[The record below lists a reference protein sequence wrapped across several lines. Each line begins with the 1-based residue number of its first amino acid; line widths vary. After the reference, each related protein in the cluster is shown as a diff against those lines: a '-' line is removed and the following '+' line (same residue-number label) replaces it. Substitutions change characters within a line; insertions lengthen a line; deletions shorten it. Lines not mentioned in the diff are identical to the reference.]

1 MPTQQWLTV
10 PTASTPMRLF
20 TARPDGEG
28 PFPAVVVIQEVLGV
42 NDNIQGIAT
51 RLAEAGFFAA
61 APELFHREP
70 KTTFSFPELQDAM
83 AAAMRLTEEGLVAD
97 LNDAAAA
104 IRARPE
110 VKKGR
115 LGIVGFC
122 LGGRV
127 ALVAAAHT
135 PHFGAVASFYGSRIA
150 GTKLVDE
157 VAKLEIP
164 IRIFYGGSDPWIP
177 VEQPRAIAAR
187 LAELGSHAELVVY
200 DQAGHGFVNRPEES
214 PANAE
219 AATSAWARTL
229 ALFKSSL

>member
-42 NDNIQGIAT
+42 NDNIQSIAT
-51 RLAEAGFFAA
+51 RLAGEGFFAA
-61 APELFHREP
+61 APELYHREP
-70 KTTFSFPELQDAM
+70 KTTFTFAELQDAI
-83 AAAMRLTEEGLVAD
+83 AAAMRLTDEGLVAD
-97 LNDAAAA
+97 LNDACAALK
-104 IRARPE
+104 ARPE
-110 VKKGR
+110 VKPGP

-127 ALVAAAHT
+127 ALIAAAHT

-150 GTKLVDE
+150 GTPLVDE
-157 VAKLEIP
+157 VARLQIP
-164 IRIFYGGSDPWIP
+164 ICIFYGGNDPWIP

-187 LAELGSHAELVVY
+187 LAERGSSAELVVY
-200 DQAGHGFVNRPEES
+200 EQAGHGFVNRPEES
-214 PANAE
+214 PANAD
-219 AATSAWARTL
+219 AAAASWSRTL
-229 ALFKSSL
+229 RLFKSSL